1 MAKTLPDAI
10 VKAMYTCN
18 PDGCGLVTP
27 TTTYKGLNV
36 DTLLKRLHE
45 RDINEPCLM
54 HFRLATHGS
63 IRRANCHP
71 FRDTQSDCSFM
82 HNGIL
87 NIKPIGDKTDSET
100 AFLRYF
106 VPEIRKHGLDSDE
119 LAYAVHQVIGSSK
132 FAFLQGDTVRLFG
145 EYQQWH
151 GSWFSNLRFRYFIR

>member
-1 MAKTLPDAI
+1 MVETLPDAI
-10 VKAMYTCN
+10 VKAMFAAN
-18 PDGCGLVTP
+18 SDGCGIVTP
-27 TTTYKGLNV
+27 SFSYKGLSLN
-36 DTLLKRLHE
+36 TLLKKLHE

-54 HFRLATHGS
+54 HFRWATHGS
-63 IRRANCHP
+63 ICRANCHP
-71 FRDTQSDCSFM
+71 FRDSKSGCSFM

-87 NIKPIGDKTDSET
+87 NIVPVGNMTDSET

-145 EYQQWH
+145 EYLKWN
-151 GSWFSNLRFRYFIR
+151 GSWFSNLRFRYYIR